1 MLAGGTDCRA
11 RTIKVNP
18 MLWKSTRATNKIRV
32 VILVVF
38 CAAFGLGP
46 IWLAHRRDETRE
58 LHNLYLYAA
67 AGDVNSVHRISSYHS
82 AESVRVLEQLARDK
96 SARAETRVDALNELS
111 RKSSAD
117 PDVFTNLLWIDH
129 PFVVRHAAA
138 SALMDRRCDSTCI
151 TAVLYC
157 LHSLWAGE
165 LTFEARLGSGRHAN
179 VNQVQATLARLRSS
193 TENDYFGLLNKN
205 SCSAEKVL
213 HSDYS
218 DAAFTD
224 YVRQKLVR
232 CN

>member
-1 MLAGGTDCRA
+1 MLAGAVECTA
-11 RTIKVNP
+11 RHIKVNP
-18 MLWKSTRATNKIRV
+18 MLWKSTRTSHKIRV

-96 SARAETRVDALNELS
+96 SATAETRVDVVNELS
-111 RKSSAD
+111 RKSAAD
-117 PDVFTNLLWIDH
+117 LDVFTNLLWIDN
-129 PFVVRHAAA
+129 PFMVRHAAA
-138 SALMDRRCDSTCI
+138 STLMDRGCDSTCI

-165 LTFEARLGSGRHAN
+165 LTLEARLGGERHAN
-179 VNQVQATLARLRSS
+179 VNHVQATVVRLRSS

-205 SCSAEKVL
+205 PCSAEKVL

-224 YVRQKLVR
+224 YLRQRLVL
-232 CN
+232 CK